1 MHLVAA
7 LLLIALF
14 LPACPAAAQQISTQ
28 FEATSHPEQ
37 ADDSDQAFDLGFK
50 NDESSRMTVPVRLS
64 GTGPYDFLVDTGSD
78 RTTISRDLAHKLR
91 LTPGEDTRLHSVTGS
106 SNVSTAVI
114 PLLEIRAKQVRDI
127 DAPLLQSEHMG
138 ADGILGLDSVQ
149 SQRILFDFT
158 ARTLTIVP
166 SSEPSVII
174 DKDTIVVS
182 ARRKNGRLVLTQ
194 AKANNKR
201 LTVVVDTGSEISI
214 GNQALKRHLLRRG
227 LVVRS
232 GPAELLSVTGERL
245 MGEFAVIDA
254 LEIGGVRLEGLVVV
268 IADSHAFH
276 HLGLVRRPAMLLG
289 MNALRGFD
297 KVSIDFARKKLRLVL
312 PQISAVDSAV
322 MAAR

>member
-7 LLLIALF
+7 LLLITLLF
-14 LPACPAAAQQISTQ
+14 SAGPAEAQPISTQ
-28 FEATSHPEQ
+28 FEATSHPGP
-37 ADDSDQAFDLGFK
+37 ADDTEQAFDLGFK
-50 NDESSRMTVPVRLS
+50 NDESWRMTVPVRLS

-78 RTTISRDLAHKLR
+78 RTSISRDLARKLR

-106 SNVSTAVI
+106 SDVSTAVI

-127 DAPLLQSEHMG
+127 DAPLLQSKHMG
-138 ADGILGLDSVQ
+138 ADGILGLDSLQ
-149 SQRILFDFT
+149 SQRILFDFK
-158 ARTLTIVP
+158 AHTLTIVP
-166 SSEPSVII
+166 SSEPSVIT
-174 DKDTIVVS
+174 DRDTIVVR

-201 LTVVVDTGSEISI
+201 LTVVIDTGSEISI

-227 LVVRS
+227 LVGRS
-232 GPAELLSVTGERL
+232 GPTELLSVTGDRL
-245 MGEFAVIDA
+245 KGEYAIIDA

-268 IADSHAFH
+268 IADSHAFR
-276 HLGLVRRPAMLLG
+276 HLGMARRPALLLG

-312 PQISAVDSAV
+312 PQISAVDSAL